1 MTDSQILTGAIEL
14 LSNKGLERRM
24 YRAESLNLKL
34 YSLLRKVCSILESL
48 DPTEIDIDTS
58 TLSEIRD
65 QLDNVQMGLEHY

>member
-34 YSLLRKVCSILESL
+34 FSLLRKVCSVLESF
-48 DPTEIDIDTS
+48 DSTEIDIDTR
-58 TLSEIRD
+58 TLFEIREV
-65 QLDNVQMGLEHY
+65 LDNVQMGIEHY